1 MIHKKLIPLLVLIF
15 VLVLSISAVSAYDG
29 DNSTVSVADESTEI
43 LDTNIDDGSLEIE
56 NDDDQLSYPSSSSDS
71 WIKFDEDDITINEG
85 DSYTIHGTLYTGNS
99 KNTEGNF
106 PIEYQRD
113 NTRIST
119 LWLHNGEF
127 NLDISSLNLAP
138 SDSKYKIDFIAE
150 DSFEYVVEF
159 IEMGYPEMTN
169 SYVLIKVNDNT
180 PAQYGVVHASVTSNN
195 VGVPNA
201 NVVLSAEGSETTY
214 SGIANNQ
221 GVCDISDVP
230 YGDYTVT
237 VTANGYEKLT
247 STVNVNDE
255 ETNLGM
261 TLIQTPPV
269 DSMYLSETGVVSGA
283 ATLISVNPW
292 ATSGTLQYT
301 LPSDIK
307 RVKSAIVIVNSYSGS
322 GNSNNYALH
331 SDVTLTTTATTT
343 LGSEDLYYYGIQTN
357 DPVVYV
363 INDHTTKQYSD
374 YQYVYNITD
383 TVAALNAGSSLSI
396 GVTNSKYN
404 DRYGFDGRIKMITLF
419 LAYDDADNDELTYW
433 LEIGQSWTNA
443 LSSEIIPTSSY
454 DGEGYY
460 NLTLETIALS
470 SYLAQEY
477 TLYGEVLD
485 EPNVIHE
492 GPYYKHIYWDSEN
505 NDLTVYYLDGEDAE
519 FAFGA
524 SQEGWGSYKTN
535 VLLFKAFEKEPTG
548 NVYITVYSG
557 SDKIEGANVVL
568 STADGETTYSTTS
581 GHLGFCTF
589 ENIPYG
595 EYTVTIT
602 ANGYQDFTGTITL
615 EDFEIF
621 SEFELTVEEQLE
633 YSTVHASVICNNIE
647 HVANANVVLSSAD
660 SETTYTGI
668 TDDQGVCDIQNVP
681 YGEYTVTVTATGYK
695 TLTST
700 VTVENEETDLQLA
713 IKEDIPSTVNAMYLF
728 DTGVV
733 SGDAK
738 IIAVNPW
745 ATSGSLQ
752 YALPEDLTN
761 VKSAIVLVNSYS
773 GSGNSNGY
781 GLHSDVTLTTD
792 STVTLGSEDLT
803 YTGNQASDPTVYTI
817 NGHTTKQYSDY
828 QYYYDITDIVASLNA
843 GSSLTINVV
852 NSKHPDLREFDGRIK
867 MIALFLA
874 YDDGDNDNITY
885 WLDVGQ
891 HWTTDTGSDTIN
903 TRSYTGPHDNLT
915 LQNIALS
922 SSQAKD
928 FKLNNNLIGN
938 PTVTQSGSFFIN
950 GYWNSENSAISD
962 YFRQGSNTQF
972 GYTNNGGSYKNVVIL
987 LTATEKEV
995 ILPDIAVNTLTTPW
1009 SEGIFA
1015 GVDNNLTI
1023 KINNNENDAV
1033 ENVVVEVVSSEGDTV
1048 IATETIDSLSA
1059 GTTTLIINDPSIR
1072 DITSETVF
1080 NQYNNNLVTYTV
1092 NVKYGDIVIDSKT
1105 YTKKVAYDGYLNK
1118 TYAYEGH
1125 DNQVN
1130 RKYTITGDVI
1140 IASQDLSKYADQFT
1154 RSRTETWDI
1163 SLPEGAELVNAFL
1176 YFNYN
1181 WDTSHFPDGWTL
1193 TFNDAEITNDYMSFE
1208 TDQGNL
1214 GYYGSYQY
1222 GLVVFDVS
1230 AYFIDGENTFEIAK
1244 TGNCAL
1250 YPSTLMVLYDL
1261 PGSTQTKDVY
1271 FTDICDVLYGY
1282 YNEGYSGK
1290 TNVFVP
1296 YEDIDL
1302 TDMAD
1307 ATWYVFA
1314 GSASGNL
1321 DGDLSFNGK
1330 EFNRIWSSY
1339 SSDNTCFAYAADVSD
1354 VISEDNEA
1362 WYLTNPKAMTTVVV
1376 YEQVLVVTHEKPVPG
1391 AEIALTS
1398 EYTSVPSIYAGV
1410 VNNLTLKV
1418 TNNGVADSEDVLVNV
1433 FIGDELIGSQTIAD
1447 YVVGETY
1454 TLNIVDST
1462 IRPITENTIIGN
1474 NNENVVYTVV
1484 VEDANGPINS
1494 DDFSF
1499 VVVYDGNLGK
1509 DYAYPGANPTLREY
1523 SFVGD
1528 VIIANGNTYS
1538 AGAKTNRTDVLS
1550 VDLANGEVKE
1560 ALLYISYNWDKI
1572 ADGDFNT
1579 WNAVFNNQVI
1589 APIASY
1595 RDQGN
1600 LGRYGTYG
1608 YGLVVYNVTA
1618 FVTDGENT
1626 FTLNKTSGNAA
1637 VYPTSLIVLVEN
1649 PAIGIENSVYIV
1661 EEADLLSKSYNKNLD
1676 AIYSTA
1682 FDTVD
1687 GDATLY
1693 VFAAGAQAGEGDL
1706 VINGDVA
1713 SNVWSGT
1720 SETFDMYEASVEAG
1734 SIAVDFVSTG
1744 STILALHQM
1753 VLVQNALPGAEITLT
1768 SEYTSVPSIYAG
1780 VVNNLTLK
1788 VTNNGIADSEDVLVN
1803 VFIGDELVGSQTIT
1817 DYAVGETYTLNIVD
1831 STIRPITE
1839 NTING
1844 NNNENVVY
1852 TVVVEDANGP
1862 INSGD
1867 FSFVVVYDGNLGKDF
1882 EYPAADPTVREYSF
1896 VGDVIVLTADGY
1908 SKGAA
1913 TNRTDV
1919 FAVALDGNVKE
1930 ALLYVSY
1937 NWDKIAGGDFNT
1949 WNTTFNGQVIAP
1961 IASYRDQGN
1970 LGRYGAYGYGLV
1982 VYNVTGLVA
1991 DGDNSFAFNKTS
2003 GNAAVYPSSL
2013 IVLVDNPASSTI
2025 NSVYIVEE
2033 ADLLSKTYNK
2043 NLDAVYSTAFDTVDG
2058 DATLYVFA
2066 AGAQAGEGDLVI
2078 NGDTVSDVWSGT
2090 SETFDMFETSVDAGD
2105 IAVDFVS
2112 TGSTILALHQM
2123 VVVQNTKVSTNLD
2136 ADNLVMNYK
2145 DGSAWTVTLTDENGN
2160 AISNAVV
2167 KIGIVGKVY
2176 NRVTDADGVASLP
2189 INLNPGTYDISA
2201 TFDGTN
2207 DYGPASVDAT
2217 VTVNKAVPVLT
2228 ADNLVMSYKDG
2239 SGWTVTL
2246 TGIEG
2251 VAIPNVNVNI
2261 GILGKVYTIKTNDEG
2276 IAILPINLA
2285 SGTYEINATFSGNKY
2300 YTDAFVEATVTVNKA
2315 VPVLT
2320 ADDLVMSYKDGS
2332 VYSVTLTDANG
2343 NALANTYVKITIGTT
2358 TYNRKTD
2365 ENGVA
2370 NLPINLPLGQYD
2382 VTAKFDGDSKYDSVE
2397 ITNTITVNKPQMSIV
2412 AEDVNMFYKDGTS
2425 YDVQLADGEGN
2436 PVAMAGEI
2444 IKITINGKT
2453 YDRKTNS
2460 EGIASLPINLMAGTY
2475 TITAE
2480 YDGNTISNTV
2490 TVNKA

>member
-180 PAQYGVVHASVTSNN
+180 PAQCGVVHASVTSNN

-602 ANGYQDFTGTITL
+602 TNGYQDFTGTITL

-2043 NLDAVYSTAFDTVDG
+2043 NLDAVYSTAFDAVDG

-2066 AGAQAGEGDLVI
+2066 AGAAAGEGDLVI